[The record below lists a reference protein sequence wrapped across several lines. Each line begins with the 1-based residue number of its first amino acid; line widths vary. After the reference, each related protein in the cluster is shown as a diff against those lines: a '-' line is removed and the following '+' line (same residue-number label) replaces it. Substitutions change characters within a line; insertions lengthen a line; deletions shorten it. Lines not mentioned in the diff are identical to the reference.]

1 MQDLLPR
8 QKEIFRHIEDTV
20 RGVLASY
27 GYQEIGLPV
36 IEFTDLFS
44 RLVGEATD
52 IVEKEMYSFEDRNG
66 DSLTLRPEGTAGCV
80 RMAQENGLI
89 FNQIQRFWYTGPMF
103 RHERPQKG
111 RYRQFDQIGVE
122 CFGMEGPDI
131 DAELLLLNYRIWQA
145 LALAQDVQLELN
157 SLGSPASRSAFRDAL
172 VAYLET
178 VRGDLD
184 EDSQRRIS
192 TNPLRVLDSKV
203 EKTRDLLADAPLLG
217 DYLDDESTTHFAA
230 LRRTLDRRQVPY
242 VVNPMIV
249 RGLDYYN
256 GTVFEWTTDTLGAQG
271 AVCAGGRYDGL
282 VEQVGGR
289 STPGAGFAMGLDRLA
304 MMLDE
309 KFESTATADVYI
321 ASLGE
326 SARTFSLMLAEDLR
340 NTLDT
345 CRIVVHCADGKLKSQ
360 MKKADAS
367 GARVALIVGEDE
379 VAGGEVTVKHLAT
392 GDQQLVPVAELT
404 GNLSNLLSK
413 E

>member
-145 LALAQDVQLELN
+145 LELAQDVQLELN

-289 STPGAGFAMGLDRLA
+289 STPGVGFAMGLDRLA

-392 GDQQLVPVAELT
+392 GNQQLVPVAELT

>member
-289 STPGAGFAMGLDRLA
+289 STPGVGFAMGLDRLA

>member
-8 QKEIFRHIEDTV
+8 QKEIFRHIEDTISS
-20 RGVLASY
+20 VLASY